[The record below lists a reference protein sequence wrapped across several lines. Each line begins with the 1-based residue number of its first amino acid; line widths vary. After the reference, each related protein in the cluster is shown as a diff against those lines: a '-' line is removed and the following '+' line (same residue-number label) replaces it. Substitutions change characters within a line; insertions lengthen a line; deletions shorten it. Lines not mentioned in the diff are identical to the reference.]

1 MTTKRALLAGLAG
14 AMALGTAA
22 GAAAAAEPLTLT
34 WLMWSGSDAETA
46 AWQHVA
52 DLVHQQHPD
61 LKVELQTTSFPDY
74 WTKLPTLV
82 ASGQLPD
89 LVSLQSLRSPGFAQ
103 IMEPLEPLAE
113 ASGFD
118 IGAFDPSIIKG
129 LSQNGHLLALP
140 YDFGPYIVYYNKT
153 MFEAKGVPLPSLDW
167 TQAQFLETAKALTT
181 NGDYGFAVTAMG
193 FLPFALS
200 DGAHYLNDAGEL
212 DFTNPGLETVFQAY
226 ADLVAKDKVAPLMP
240 ASGTPS
246 SQIAS
251 GRFVAGN
258 AAMFST
264 GPWQMINLKKDAKFQ
279 IGIAPVPAGKAGSIS
294 HSAGSG
300 FGIAKTSEHKAEA
313 WKALQ
318 VLTGPEAEQY
328 LASNGRAFAA
338 RTAQQR
344 YWYDAAAKGIDN
356 AQAVMEKALSTA
368 VPFKTTPNWNNVE
381 RLTEQYAPL
390 AFSGDQTGAQVLA
403 TIQTLADE

>member
-1 MTTKRALLAGLAG
+1 MRTKKAALAGLV
-14 AMALGTAA
+14 MALAAGTAHH
-22 GAAAAAEPLTLT
+22 GADAAEPLNLT
-34 WLMWSGSDAETA
+34 WVMWSGSDAETA

-52 DLVHQQHPD
+52 GLVNAKYPD
-61 LKVELQTTSFPDY
+61 IKVELQTASWPDY
-74 WTKLPTLV
+74 WTKLPTLA

-89 LVSLQSLRSPGFAQ
+89 IVSMQSLRAPGFAQ

-118 IGAFDPSIIKG
+118 IGAFDPSIIEG
-129 LSQNGHLLALP
+129 LTQNGHLLALP

-167 TQAQFLETAKALTT
+167 TQAQFVETARALTKDG
-181 NGDYGFAVTAMG
+181 NHGFATSAMG
-193 FLPFALS
+193 FIPFALS
-200 DGAHYLNDAGEL
+200 AGAHYLDQDGEL
-212 DFTNPGLETVFQAY
+212 DFTNPGLVEVFQSY
-226 ADLVAKDKVAPLMP
+226 ADLVAKEKVAPLIP

-246 SQIAS
+246 SNIAT

-258 AAMFST
+258 VAMFST
-264 GPWQMINLKKDAKFQ
+264 GPWQMINLRKDAKFE

-294 HSAGSG
+294 QSAGSG
-300 FGIAKTSEHKAEA
+300 FGIAKASPNKEAA
-313 WKALQ
+313 WKAIQ
-318 VLTGPEAEQY
+318 VLTGPEAEQF

-344 YWYDAAAKGIDN
+344 YWYDAAAKNVAN
-356 AQAVMEKALSTA
+356 AQQVLGKALETA
-368 VPFKTTPNWNNVE
+368 VPFRTTTNWNNVE

-390 AFSGDQTGAQVLA
+390 AFSGDQSAAQVLE
-403 TIQTLADE
+403 TIQTLAAQ